1 MGNGTWDINKNVYL
15 NFINFIISLFHISF
29 VTSYWWYLTPFDCK
43 HPWSDR
49 ASKNMTS
56 KNMLYKNSHFISQ
69 TMYIQYSIMS
79 CMAKG
84 YFHSTRLMQALR
96 MGLLRLRQNRAL
108 GGLLLALLPCF
119 LLLAYCCRF
128 FCANAP
134 TGMVV
139 DAWAGRVGGAG
150 GGAGARAGA
159 GAGVEDG
166 GASGAVG
173 VGSGVSPLALMVRA
187 WLRDGHPAAWI
198 CQGRQE
204 G

>member
-1 MGNGTWDINKNVYL
+1 MAWKKRVKQNCKGNVRYPQKCTFELYV
-15 NFINFIISLFHISF
+15 FQHLFF
-29 VTSYWWYLTPFDCK
+29 EPFSCL
-43 HPWSDR
+43 HSR

-56 KNMLYKNSHFISQ
+56 ENPLSKTSHFISKNHYLQ
-69 TMYIQYSIMS
+69 CFIMS

-84 YFHSTRLMQALR
+84 YFHSTRLMHALR

-128 FCANAP
+128 FCASAP

-139 DAWAGRVGGAG
+139 DAWAGGAGGAG

-159 GAGVEDG
+159 GAGAGVEAG

-173 VGSGVSPLALMVRA
+173 AGSGVSPLALMVWA

-198 CQGRQE
+198 CQGRQK